1 MRPVAFAVESMIEAL
16 AGISLFDGIAPADL
30 EHLAALATVRHYPK
44 NAIIVKEGDRAET
57 LFLILSG
64 RIKVFVTDEDGGR
77 VVLATQRA
85 GEYFGEISLD
95 DGVRSASVM
104 ALEPCELAL
113 LQCADFRDFLGCHP
127 DAALAVINNL
137 IRRTRS
143 LTHRIRDLSLLDAY
157 ARLAKLLVSLATVE
171 GGRSIVS
178 EPLTQK
184 EIGERIGAS
193 REMVSRIFKDLKAG
207 GYIANEGRRLVIQRR
222 LPRAR

>member
-1 MRPVAFAVESMIEAL
+1 MIEVL
-16 AGISLFDGIAPADL
+16 SGISLFDGVAQADL
-30 EHLAALATVRHYPK
+30 EHLAALATVRRYPK
-44 NAIIVKEGDRAET
+44 NALIVSEGERADT
-57 LFLILSG
+57 LYLILSG
-64 RIKVFVTDEDGGR
+64 RVKVFVGDEDGRR

-85 GEYFGEISLD
+85 GEYFGEMSLD
-95 DGVRSASVM
+95 EGVRSASVM
-104 ALEPCELAL
+104 ALEPCELGL
-113 LQCADFRDFLGCHP
+113 LQRAHLRDFLGHHP

-143 LTHRIRDLSLLDAY
+143 LTHRIRDLSLMDAY
-157 ARLAKLLVSLATVE
+157 GRLAKLLVSLATVE
-171 GGRSIVS
+171 AGRLIVC

-207 GYIANEGRRLVIQRR
+207 GYIDNEGRRLLILRR

>member
-1 MRPVAFAVESMIEAL
+1 MMPAMIDGLAAV
-16 AGISLFDGIAPADL
+16 SLFDGIGRADL
-30 EHLAALATVRHYPK
+30 ENLAAVAMVRRYPR
-44 NAIIVKEGDRAET
+44 NAVILNEGDSADA
-57 LFLILSG
+57 LYLILSG
-64 RIKVFVTDEDGGR
+64 RVKVFVESEDGRR
-77 VVLATQRA
+77 VILATQRA
-85 GEYFGEISLD
+85 GEYFGEMSLD
-95 DGVRSASVM
+95 EGVRSASVM

-113 LQCADFRDFLGCHP
+113 LQRADFRDFLGGHP

-184 EIGERIGAS
+184 EIGERIGVS

-207 GYIANEGRRLVIQRR
+207 GYIGNEGRRLVILRR

>member
-1 MRPVAFAVESMIEAL
+1 MMPAMIDAL
-16 AGISLFDGIAPADL
+16 AAVSLFDGIGRADL
-30 EHLAALATVRHYPK
+30 ENLAAVAMMRRYPK
-44 NAIIVKEGDRAET
+44 NAIILSEGDSADA
-57 LFLILSG
+57 LYLILSG
-64 RIKVFVTDEDGGR
+64 RVKVFVESEDGRR
-77 VVLATQRA
+77 VILATQRA
-85 GEYFGEISLD
+85 GEYFGEMSLD
-95 DGVRSASVM
+95 EGVRSASVM
-104 ALEPCELAL
+104 ALEACELSL
-113 LQCADFRDFLGCHP
+113 LQRADFRDFLGGHP

-184 EIGERIGAS
+184 EIGERIGVS

-207 GYIANEGRRLVIQRR
+207 GYIGNEGRRLVILRR

>member
-1 MRPVAFAVESMIEAL
+1 MIEVFS
-16 AGISLFDGIAPADL
+16 GISLFDGVAEVDL
-30 EHLAALATVRHYPK
+30 EHLVALATVRSYPK
-44 NAIIVKEGDRAET
+44 NTLIVSEGERADT
-57 LFLILSG
+57 LYLILSG
-64 RIKVFVTDEDGGR
+64 RVKVFVGDEDGRR

-85 GEYFGEISLD
+85 GEYFGEMSLD
-95 DGVRSASVM
+95 EGVRSASVM
-104 ALEPCELAL
+104 ALEPCELGL
-113 LQCADFRDFLGCHP
+113 LQRAHLRDFLGHHP

-157 ARLAKLLVSLATVE
+157 GRLAKLLVSLATVE
-171 GGRSIVS
+171 AGRLIVS

-207 GYIANEGRRLVIQRR
+207 GYIDNEGRRLLIVRR

>member
-1 MRPVAFAVESMIEAL
+1 MIEAL
-16 AGISLFDGIAPADL
+16 AGVSLFEGIGVADL
-30 EHLAALATVRHYPK
+30 ERLAALATPRHYPR
-44 NAIIVKEGDRAET
+44 NAIIVSEGDRADT
-57 LFLILSG
+57 LYLIFSG
-64 RIKVFVTDEDGGR
+64 RVKVFVGDKDGRR

-85 GEYFGEISLD
+85 GEYFGEMSLD
-95 DGVRSASVM
+95 EGVRSASVM
-104 ALEPCELAL
+104 ALEPCELGL
-113 LQCADFRDFLGCHP
+113 LQRAHLREFLGCHP
-127 DAALAVINNL
+127 DVALVVINNL

-157 ARLAKLLVSLATVE
+157 GRLAKLLLSLANVE

-207 GYIANEGRRLVIQRR
+207 GYIGNEGRRLVILRR
-222 LPRAR
+222 LPHAR

>member
-1 MRPVAFAVESMIEAL
+1 MPAMIDAL
-16 AGISLFDGIAPADL
+16 AAVSLFDGIGRADL
-30 EHLAALATVRHYPK
+30 ENLAAVAMVRRYPK
-44 NAIIVKEGDRAET
+44 NAIILSEGDSADA
-57 LFLILSG
+57 LYLILSG
-64 RIKVFVTDEDGGR
+64 RVKVFVESEDGRR
-77 VVLATQRA
+77 VILATQRA
-85 GEYFGEISLD
+85 GEYFGEMSLD
-95 DGVRSASVM
+95 EGVRSASVM
-104 ALEPCELAL
+104 ALEACELSL
-113 LQCADFRDFLGCHP
+113 LQRADFRDFLGGHP

-184 EIGERIGAS
+184 EIGERIGVS

-207 GYIANEGRRLVIQRR
+207 GYIGNEGRRLVILRR

>member
-1 MRPVAFAVESMIEAL
+1 MIEAL
-16 AGISLFDGIAPADL
+16 AGISLFEGIAPADL
-30 EHLAALATVRHYPK
+30 EHLAALAIVRHYPK
-44 NAIIVKEGDRAET
+44 NAIIVREGDRAET

-64 RIKVFVTDEDGGR
+64 RIKVFVADEDGGR

-95 DGVRSASVM
+95 HGVRSASVM
-104 ALEPCELAL
+104 ALEPCELGL
-113 LQCADFRDFLGCHP
+113 LQCADFRDFLGRHP

-143 LTHRIRDLSLLDAY
+143 LTHRICDLSLLDAY

-178 EPLTQK
+178 EPLTQQ
-184 EIGERIGAS
+184 EIAEQIGVS
-193 REMVSRIFKDLKAG
+193 REMVNRIFKDLKAG
-207 GYIANEGRRLVIQRR
+207 GYIGTEGRRLVILRR
-222 LPRAR
+222 LPHAR

>member
-1 MRPVAFAVESMIEAL
+1 MMPAMIDAL
-16 AGISLFDGIAPADL
+16 AAVSLFDGIGRADL
-30 EHLAALATVRHYPK
+30 ENLAAVAMVRRYPK
-44 NAIIVKEGDRAET
+44 NAIILSEGDSADA
-57 LFLILSG
+57 LYLILSG
-64 RIKVFVTDEDGGR
+64 RVKVFVESEDGRR
-77 VVLATQRA
+77 VILATQRA
-85 GEYFGEISLD
+85 GEYFGEMSLD
-95 DGVRSASVM
+95 EGVRSASVM
-104 ALEPCELAL
+104 ALEACELSL
-113 LQCADFRDFLGCHP
+113 LQRADFRDFLGGHP

-184 EIGERIGAS
+184 EIGERIGVS

-207 GYIANEGRRLVIQRR
+207 GYIGNEGRRLVILRR

>member
-1 MRPVAFAVESMIEAL
+1 MMPAMIDAL
-16 AGISLFDGIAPADL
+16 AAVSLFDGIGRADL
-30 EHLAALATVRHYPK
+30 ENLAAVAMVRRYPK
-44 NAIIVKEGDRAET
+44 NAIILSEGDSADA
-57 LFLILSG
+57 LYLILSG
-64 RIKVFVTDEDGGR
+64 RVKVFVESEDGRR
-77 VVLATQRA
+77 VILATQRA
-85 GEYFGEISLD
+85 GEYFGEMSLD
-95 DGVRSASVM
+95 EGVRSASVM
-104 ALEPCELAL
+104 ALEACELSL
-113 LQCADFRDFLGCHP
+113 F
-127 DAALAVINNL
+127 NNL

-184 EIGERIGAS
+184 EIGERIGVS

-207 GYIANEGRRLVIQRR
+207 GYIGNEGRRLVILRR

>member
-1 MRPVAFAVESMIEAL
+1 MIEAL
-16 AGISLFDGIAPADL
+16 AGVSLFDGVARSHL
-30 EHLAALATVRHYPK
+30 EQLAAMATVRRYPK
-44 NAIIVKEGDRAET
+44 NAIIVSEGERADT

-64 RIKVFVTDEDGGR
+64 RVKVFVANEEGGR

-85 GEYFGEISLD
+85 GEYFGEMSLD

-104 ALEPCELAL
+104 ALEPCEFAL
-113 LQCADFRDFLGCHP
+113 LQRADFRDFLGCHP
-127 DAALAVINNL
+127 DVALAVINNL

-143 LTHRIRDLSLLDAY
+143 LTHRIRDLSLMDAY
-157 ARLAKLLVSLATVE
+157 GRLAELLLSLATAE
-171 GGRSIVS
+171 AGRSIVS

-184 EIGERIGAS
+184 EIGERIGVS

-207 GYIANEGRRLVIQRR
+207 GYIGNEGRRLVILRR

>member
-1 MRPVAFAVESMIEAL
+1 MPAMIDAL
-16 AGISLFDGIAPADL
+16 AAVSLFDGIGRADL
-30 EHLAALATVRHYPK
+30 ENLAAVAMMRRYPK
-44 NAIIVKEGDRAET
+44 NAIILSEGDSADA
-57 LFLILSG
+57 LYLILSG
-64 RIKVFVTDEDGGR
+64 RVKVFVESEDGRR
-77 VVLATQRA
+77 VILATQRA
-85 GEYFGEISLD
+85 GEYFGEMSLD
-95 DGVRSASVM
+95 EGVRSASVM
-104 ALEPCELAL
+104 ALEACELSL
-113 LQCADFRDFLGCHP
+113 LQRADFRDFLGGHP

-184 EIGERIGAS
+184 EIGERIGVS

-207 GYIANEGRRLVIQRR
+207 GYIGNEGRRLVILRR

>member
-1 MRPVAFAVESMIEAL
+1 MMPAMIDAL
-16 AGISLFDGIAPADL
+16 AAVSLFDGIGRADL
-30 EHLAALATVRHYPK
+30 ENLAALAMVRRYPK
-44 NAIIVKEGDRAET
+44 NAIILSEGDSADA
-57 LFLILSG
+57 LYLILSG
-64 RIKVFVTDEDGGR
+64 RVKVFVESEDGRR
-77 VVLATQRA
+77 VILATQRA
-85 GEYFGEISLD
+85 GEYFGEMSLD
-95 DGVRSASVM
+95 EGVRSASVM
-104 ALEPCELAL
+104 ALEACELSL
-113 LQCADFRDFLGCHP
+113 LQRADFRDFLGGHP

-184 EIGERIGAS
+184 EIGERIGVS

-207 GYIANEGRRLVIQRR
+207 GYIGNEGRRLVILRR